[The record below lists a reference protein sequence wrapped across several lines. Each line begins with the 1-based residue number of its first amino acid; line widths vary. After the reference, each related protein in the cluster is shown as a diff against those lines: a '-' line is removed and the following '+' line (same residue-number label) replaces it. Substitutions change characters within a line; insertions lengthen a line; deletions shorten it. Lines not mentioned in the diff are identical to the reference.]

1 MTFATTLL
9 QRFGNDGQP
18 LIPASIRDEETK
30 KEPLD
35 DNTGFSLFVIY
46 GFLLITILQIIGILM
61 ADRFPVQV
69 KLLFKKKVFEIIF
82 KSLFR

>member
-18 LIPASIRDEETK
+18 LIPASIRGEEMK